1 METYFLSFFNHKHPY
16 KHKSIDIYDQ
26 PNTTLC
32 DYAISV
38 VVLNM
43 KKSKKHIDCT
53 KKKETYKN
61 TQSKGYTHTI

>member
-1 METYFLSFFNHKHPY
+1 METYFLSFFNHKHPNN
-16 KHKSIDIYDQ
+16 IYDQ

-38 VVLNM
+38 VVLNI

-53 KKKETYKN
+53 KKKEK
-61 TQSKGYTHTI
+61 